1 MDDSLGNPYLRS
13 LCIEDK
19 NGSRGLGIHFNGKD
33 LRAIFYD
40 GLACPKYD
48 VHNSEASLAKFKQH
62 LTEYPMLFRII
73 EWRYVGHRYD
83 YEEVKRLRDECLK
96 LHSLTTHPDVL
107 KGLRKLELA
116 CDEVLP
122 NRAGMLMACA

>member
-1 MDDSLGNPYLRS
+1 MDLDDSLDFYYLRS
-13 LCIEDK
+13 LGIVDQ
-19 NGSRGLGIHFNGKD
+19 NGARALGIFINDKD
-33 LRAIFYD
+33 LRAIFYG

-48 VHNSEASLAKFKQH
+48 AHNPEASRAEFKQH

-73 EWRYVGHRYD
+73 EWLGVGIRYE

-116 CDEVLP
+116 CDEALP
-122 NRAGMLMACA
+122 NRAGIFMA